1 MIPTRHNEHTIAF
14 VLPRVPRHTSA
25 KPPAKFE
32 ESSSWKIYKQLCEN
46 LQMLFCSRSVLL
58 NVSLSIFDTRVQNL
72 ILLIIFFFCII
83 FLTAGLKEF
92 KTRSHEY
99 IHEPFGALAE
109 YKKNHII
116 AHIVISS
123 RVLSIVCQV

>member
-1 MIPTRHNEHTIAF
+1 MIPTRHTEHNIAF

-46 LQMLFCSRSVLL
+46 LQMPFGSRSVLL
-58 NVSLSIFDTRVQNL
+58 IFSLSFIDTRVENL
-72 ILLIIFFFCII
+72 ILIIFFFYII
-83 FLTAGLKEF
+83 FLTEGLKEI

-99 IHEPFGALAE
+99 INEPFGALAE
-109 YKKNHII
+109 YKQIHII
-116 AHIVISS
+116 AHIVKSS
-123 RVLSIVCQV
+123 

>member
-1 MIPTRHNEHTIAF
+1 MIPTRHTEPTIACI
-14 VLPRVPRHTSA
+14 LPRVPRHTSA
-25 KPPAKFE
+25 TPPAKFE

-58 NVSLSIFDTRVQNL
+58 NVSLSIIDTRVENL
-72 ILLIIFFFCII
+72 ILIIFFFCII
-83 FLTAGLKEF
+83 FLTDGLKEF

-109 YKKNHII
+109 YKQIHII
-116 AHIVISS
+116 AHIVKSS